1 MELLEIGK
9 IVKAHGLKGRVKVLS
24 YLESG
29 ELLRSLDEVYIG
41 QQNGNNVR
49 FCLRD
54 FQVKGKCFYLEM
66 EGVESIDQAEALL
79 GLPVLVPVDRLEPL
93 EEGQYYWQQLM
104 GLEVITEEGLF
115 VGKIAEIFP
124 TGSNDVFVCR
134 GGEKEVL
141 LPAIE
146 EVVLNIDLGKG
157 MMTVRILEGL

>member
-79 GLPVLVPVDRLEPL
+79 GLPVLVSVDRLEPL